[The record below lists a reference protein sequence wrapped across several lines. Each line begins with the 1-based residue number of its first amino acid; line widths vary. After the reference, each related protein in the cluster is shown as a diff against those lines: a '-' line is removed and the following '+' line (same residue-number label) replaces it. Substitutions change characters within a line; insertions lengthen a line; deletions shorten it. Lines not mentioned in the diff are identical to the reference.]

1 MRICFLAHKALPS
14 NTRCLLLSIV
24 FVVIIAA
31 ARRNIKML
39 GTRTQGLVVEIR
51 RHHRRCCGRRCRC
64 TMRYE
69 NSGRSRP
76 RPLPPSSPP
85 RWPCHRHLSSS
96 LPLLLLSLLRDEM
109 YMPWALAL
117 RILSSTYVVAAA
129 VINSSC
135 ACAWWLINSSCACAQ
150 WLMDSSCAWAQWL
163 MDSLCACARW
173 LIACIVV
180 CCRRR
185 TTTQN
190 VKWRSCACAWV
201 AWCRH
206 MMLLQPICCHCSCHR
221 MMQYDN
227 MVCLHTISYYS
238 LSLLC
243 DTGYETQK
251 GRGVDNI
258 CCSCTHIVL
267 AVVVTWCLSLPKL
280 VIVFAFEQ
288 IGSLLFYHHSIQL
301 IVDCHY
307 DDSQYMKH
315 SCACTWVASCW
326 HMLLSQHYCCCC
338 LWETRSVIAT
348 VRLAQLL

>member
-1 MRICFLAHKALPS
+1 MHLTLLSLSPLRNAMRICFLAHKALPS

-135 ACAWWLINSSCACAQ
+135 ACA
-150 WLMDSSCAWAQWL
+150 
-163 MDSLCACARW
+163 
-173 LIACIVV
+173 
-180 CCRRR
+180 
-185 TTTQN
+185 
-190 VKWRSCACAWV
+190 
-201 AWCRH
+201 
-206 MMLLQPICCHCSCHR
+206 
-221 MMQYDN
+221 
-227 MVCLHTISYYS
+227 
-238 LSLLC
+238 
-243 DTGYETQK
+243 
-251 GRGVDNI
+251 
-258 CCSCTHIVL
+258 
-267 AVVVTWCLSLPKL
+267 
-280 VIVFAFEQ
+280 
-288 IGSLLFYHHSIQL
+288 
-301 IVDCHY
+301 
-307 DDSQYMKH
+307 
-315 SCACTWVASCW
+315 
-326 HMLLSQHYCCCC
+326 
-338 LWETRSVIAT
+338 
-348 VRLAQLL
+348 